1 MRVRYTGRIRVGRS
15 IGYCCSFGMSCPL
28 TDCSSNRGRRT
39 NRIGF
44 GDSNR
49 VRPTASAGMT
59 RGVRLAF

>member
-1 MRVRYTGRIRVGRS
+1 
-15 IGYCCSFGMSCPL
+15 L